1 MFQFDKFCINL
12 NWNYRCPDPKLAKN
26 TEMWKNS
33 LDNDVFLCKLIHI
46 KLNYIEYKKY
56 QPLHELYT
64 ITFHSSFLSQVCVF
78 HSSKHYVKHAKLE

>member
-1 MFQFDKFCINL
+1 MTF
-12 NWNYRCPDPKLAKN
+12 
-26 TEMWKNS
+26 
-33 LDNDVFLCKLIHI
+33 FLCKLIHI